1 MNNPHFKQLEQAMT
15 ESVAFDDQ
23 PAQLIHLEN
32 SNGVTVSFMDIGATW
47 VSCHLPIGENG
58 REVLLRSPSMA
69 EHKKQTA
76 YFGSIVGRYA
86 NRIAKGTFEIDGE
99 CYQVGINNGANSLHG
114 GVIGLDKFRWNIDY
128 QDKQQVVFFVT
139 SPDGDQGYP
148 GELSIKVTYTLTD
161 DNEVSIAYQATTNQ
175 ATPVNLTNH
184 AYFNLAGESTKF
196 KSLDHTL
203 QLEAP
208 YYLPT
213 NDELIPTGELKP
225 VQGTSFD
232 FTQEKVIKA
241 DFLTDEDQ
249 QLAGGYDHAFI
260 FDSKFTDGNQV
271 VATLTSPEQD
281 LTMQIRTSKPAIQ
294 FYSGNFLAGT
304 AGKSKQYELYDGLAL
319 ETQFYPDGPNHPEW
333 REAAGILKPDES
345 YNHSTVYHFHFCSEN
360 N

>member
-1 MNNPHFKQLEQAMT
+1 MNNSYFEEIERVMT
-15 ESVAFDDQ
+15 ESVAFDGH
-23 PAQLIHLEN
+23 PAQLVHLEN
-32 SNGVTVSFMDIGATW
+32 CNGITASFMDIGATW
-47 VSCHLPIGENG
+47 LSCYLPIGKNG
-58 REVLLRSPSMA
+58 REVLLRSPNMT

-86 NRIAKGTFEIDGE
+86 NRIAKGVFHIDGVS
-99 CYQVGINNGANSLHG
+99 YQLGMNDGTNSLHG
-114 GVIGLDKFRWNIDY
+114 GCIGLDKKRWKIEQ
-128 QDKQQVVFFVT
+128 QDKQQVVFTAT

-148 GELSIKVTYTLTD
+148 GKLSIKVTYTLTD
-161 DNEVSIAYQATTNQ
+161 DNELSIAYQATTNK
-175 ATPVNLTNH
+175 ATPVNLANH
-184 AYFNLAGESTKF
+184 AYFNLAGESSTF

-203 QLEAP
+203 QLKAP

-213 NDELIPTGELKP
+213 NDELIPTGELKS

-232 FTQEKVIKA
+232 FTQGKAIKA

-271 VATLTSPEQD
+271 VATLTSPKQD
-281 LTMQIRTSKPAIQ
+281 LKMEIRTSKPAIQ

-333 REAAGILKPDES
+333 NEAAGILKPEES
-345 YNHSTVYHFHFCSEN
+345 YNHSTVYHFHF
-360 N
+360 